1 MINEGGFWRH
11 LVITNLVPPTT
22 VPRHRLDE
30 NERLLAPVARAYRRK
45 YLPLLKS
52 VAPTAPLPDDAGTWT
67 SDGPYAVLH
76 LCGKYSDKD
85 VSQMV
90 WHRLAQHLTSKG
102 LRLAFTGGGGE
113 VEENGLRTSCVF
125 YPKALIETSRARF
138 RSDRR
143 RNCFDARRFMSAST
157 RRRPTSRPQWERPF
171 LLSSDLLRP
180 VIGGSAPSAGSRNFA
195 SHVSLPRSKTVT
207 ILKNPDYADCRQCR
221 PGHKTRCPRSSD
233 TSLALCLQTM
243 PPVVVLAEV
252 DRILAGRADA
262 SLPVSARTPDLSTKP
277 DCKDHRAS
285 SRNGSN
291 CSMQTV

>member
-1 MINEGGFWRH
+1 MEGVPGLDGVIAVDDKPSRKAFLSDLRFLWHRFDWALCALTSARSLAYGTAAGKRRVMINEGGFWRH

-30 NERLLAPVARAYRRK
+30 NERLLALVARAYRRK

-113 VEENGLRTSCVF
+113 VEEN
-125 YPKALIETSRARF
+125 
-138 RSDRR
+138 
-143 RNCFDARRFMSAST
+143 
-157 RRRPTSRPQWERPF
+157 
-171 LLSSDLLRP
+171 
-180 VIGGSAPSAGSRNFA
+180 
-195 SHVSLPRSKTVT
+195 
-207 ILKNPDYADCRQCR
+207 
-221 PGHKTRCPRSSD
+221 
-233 TSLALCLQTM
+233 
-243 PPVVVLAEV
+243 
-252 DRILAGRADA
+252 
-262 SLPVSARTPDLSTKP
+262 
-277 DCKDHRAS
+277 
-285 SRNGSN
+285 
-291 CSMQTV
+291 